1 MHGEIPG
8 SFGRYGCV
16 ISHIFAGSF
25 LEAVEDIYEGTVIP
39 NQKFLSEI
47 QLFEGTKRIP
57 LDLNHFGV
65 HNCIVFLADQGSY
78 YITDLFRTFSL

>member
-39 NQKFLSEI
+39 NRKFHSKI

-57 LDLNHFGV
+57 LDLNPFGV
-65 HNCIVFLADQGSY
+65 TAWFFWQMRVH
-78 YITDLFRTFSL
+78 IT

>member
-39 NQKFLSEI
+39 NRKFRSENK
-47 QLFEGTKRIP
+47 LFAGYLMAPKGYHWI
-57 LDLNHFGV
+57 
-65 HNCIVFLADQGSY
+65 
-78 YITDLFRTFSL
+78 

>member
-25 LEAVEDIYEGTVIP
+25 LEAVEDIYEGTVIQ
-39 NQKFLSEI
+39 NKKSHSEI
-47 QLFEGTKRIP
+47 QNLMAPKLYYWSLE
-57 LDLNHFGV
+57 LNYFGV
-65 HNCIVFLADQGSY
+65 TAWF
-78 YITDLFRTFSL
+78 FW

>member
-39 NQKFLSEI
+39 NRKFHSLIAAYYSRHFLVFSNLVFRLSNE
-47 QLFEGTKRIP
+47 
-57 LDLNHFGV
+57 LDIGHQNAKK
-65 HNCIVFLADQGSY
+65 NQ
-78 YITDLFRTFSL
+78 

>member
-39 NQKFLSEI
+39 NQKFHSEI
-47 QLFEGTKRIP
+47 QLFGHQKDTTG
-57 LDLNHFGV
+57 FQS
-65 HNCIVFLADQGSY
+65 FWS
-78 YITDLFRTFSL
+78 T

>member
-39 NQKFLSEI
+39 NRKFHSGIKPVL
-47 QLFEGTKRIP
+47 GTKMQKKI
-57 LDLNHFGV
+57 NNNETVTSKFV
-65 HNCIVFLADQGSY
+65 QVAK
-78 YITDLFRTFSL
+78 